1 LVQRTQKS
9 INEAE
14 LTESRQRCQTTT
26 YLQLPPRQT
35 APQLIRQRSQPIQ
48 PRPSGTSLSPVS
60 GIASSTTPP
69 PPQSMNIPT
78 LAVTPVSSTPNIVIE
93 HYPTI
98 IRLVSIEEMNTGTD
112 PPPSTIPTLTRAAS
126 CIGKIEMS
134 LVETR

>member
-1 LVQRTQKS
+1 
-9 INEAE
+9 
-14 LTESRQRCQTTT
+14 
-26 YLQLPPRQT
+26 
-35 APQLIRQRSQPIQ
+35 
-48 PRPSGTSLSPVS
+48 
-60 GIASSTTPP
+60 
-69 PPQSMNIPT
+69 MNIPT

-134 LVETR
+134 LVETRWYAMKRNFSFHF